1 MDASRYGNTP
11 RVVIAMLLYALVHTM
26 GGLVIRGS
34 TSDVEFI
41 AAAFRAFSLSRR
53 HLLNIRLP
61 VRNIGILTYPP

>member
-11 RVVIAMLLYALVHTM
+11 RVVIAMLLYALAHSI

-34 TSDVEFI
+34 TPVVEFI
-41 AAAFRAFSLSRR
+41 ACAFRVFSLSRR
-53 HLLNIRLP
+53 HLLNIRPL